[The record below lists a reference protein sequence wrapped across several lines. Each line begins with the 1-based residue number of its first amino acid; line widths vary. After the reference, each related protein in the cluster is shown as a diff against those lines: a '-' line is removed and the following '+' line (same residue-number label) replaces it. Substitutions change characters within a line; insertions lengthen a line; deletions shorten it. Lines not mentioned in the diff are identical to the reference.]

1 MNKLIEIQSELKT
14 PKTRKNNFGG
24 YEYRN
29 AEDILEAVKP
39 ILKKHNCILTIS
51 DQIIDVGS
59 RIYVMA
65 TATLKHEGE
74 TVTVTAYAR
83 EPESLK
89 GMSESQVTGSTSSYA
104 RKYALNGLFLID
116 DSQDSDVT
124 NTDTDSNIEAVLVA
138 VSEAKTKDDLI
149 TIWNDN
155 KPFQAN
161 KEFLAAIQNAKKQLA

>member
-1 MNKLIEIQSELKT
+1 MKKLIEIQSELKC
-14 PKTRKNNFGG
+14 PKKQYNSFGK
-24 YEYRN
+24 YSFRN
-29 AEDILEAVKP
+29 SEDILESVKP

-51 DQIIDVGS
+51 DQIVDVGG
-59 RIYVMA
+59 RIYVQA
-65 TATLKHEGE
+65 TATLKHEAE
-74 TVTVTAYAR
+74 SVTVTAYAR

-124 NTDTDSNIEAVLVA
+124 NTDTDLGIEAVLVA
-138 VSEAKTKDDLI
+138 VSEAKTKEDLI

-155 KPFQAN
+155 KPLQAN
-161 KEFLAAIQNAKKQLA
+161 KEFLAAIQERKKDLA